1 MMIKK
6 FFKKYYILFLV
17 SFIFFQIS
25 NFSHAGLDLN
35 NLVAGK
41 MGLAEKDKELKNF
54 FSNNEITISM
64 NNQEK
69 KYKFDEK
76 QYELYQN
83 DKVIEKGKWKIGG
96 LFKNYIQLTTQD
108 KKKYYLKKISQQPLI
123 YHYDKVPGSE
133 KAIETKIEIK
143 LSSKLDI
150 SIENDNSDNSNLAD
164 NKNDKNNSKKN
175 DINTIYYQDENSI
188 HIKGKMF
195 SQNYPAKNIAGEHCS
210 KYNKNAYLFDEDW
223 KKGKKSSILFYCS
236 EKYLAKSPVSGK
248 KLIYSNDPIYQER
261 IAKNKKA
268 FAELFSPNL
277 SNNNQ
282 AQNFDSSQLQIY
294 NASSRTTYLFFEAS
308 ANYMSALELLNR
320 AYGENKKADELK
332 AQIAYNKNSKF
343 TEAQKLQSTRSIIDT
358 SSAQIKMSISDQSQI
373 LSELG
378 RGYYEQSIP
387 YAMDATFMVYELFIT
402 IKNTAENV
410 TQSQDLLTGL
420 VSNLNE
426 VVGLTSVLPEF
437 PTFAKNMIDTTKLI
451 LNGANTKK
459 IKETGS
465 MKKALDELNLDV

>member
-1 MMIKK
+1 
-6 FFKKYYILFLV
+6 
-17 SFIFFQIS
+17 
-25 NFSHAGLDLN
+25 
-35 NLVAGK
+35 
-41 MGLAEKDKELKNF
+41 
-54 FSNNEITISM
+54 
-64 NNQEK
+64 
-69 KYKFDEK
+69 
-76 QYELYQN
+76 
-83 DKVIEKGKWKIGG
+83 
-96 LFKNYIQLTTQD
+96 
-108 KKKYYLKKISQQPLI
+108 
-123 YHYDKVPGSE
+123 
-133 KAIETKIEIK
+133 
-143 LSSKLDI
+143 
-150 SIENDNSDNSNLAD
+150 
-164 NKNDKNNSKKN
+164 
-175 DINTIYYQDENSI
+175 
-188 HIKGKMF
+188 
-195 SQNYPAKNIAGEHCS
+195 
-210 KYNKNAYLFDEDW
+210 
-223 KKGKKSSILFYCS
+223 
-236 EKYLAKSPVSGK
+236 
-248 KLIYSNDPIYQER
+248 
-261 IAKNKKA
+261 
-268 FAELFSPNL
+268 LFSPNE

-426 VVGLTSVLPEF
+426 VIGLTSVLPEF
-437 PTFAKNMIDTTKLI
+437 PTFTKNMIDTTKLI
-451 LNGANTKK
+451 LNGAKTKK